1 MTTFILAVTN
11 TFYEMIMSNTLE
23 RIINAS
29 DLEQITQLIEYDS
42 PMNIKIAD
50 ILELYKQRKEIREYR
65 ISNSMIEIMIEIG
78 DIGRYVTYCIYK
90 VTQDIIR

>member
-1 MTTFILAVTN
+1 
-11 TFYEMIMSNTLE
+11 MSNTLE